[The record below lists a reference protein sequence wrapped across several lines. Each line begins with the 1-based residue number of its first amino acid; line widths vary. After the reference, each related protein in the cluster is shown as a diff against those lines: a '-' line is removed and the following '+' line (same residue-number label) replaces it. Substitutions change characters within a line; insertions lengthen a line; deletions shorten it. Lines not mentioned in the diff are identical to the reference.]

1 MKFQYSPGLLGY
13 GAKGGDG
20 SVGLQGLAL
29 YFTDFDPVFDLL
41 RIEDCI
47 RNDYVMWS
55 STPGVKLPAERVYQ
69 SGDLFVS
76 SRGYIYQIDASEDEF
91 TNTGAALSKAEFFES
106 HVPPIYDTIM
116 GFERY
121 SNIHSASTNY
131 LIDNNFS
138 SKSSYLVPGNIY
150 GINLEDFTR
159 IEFTDVSAFTLYS
172 CAEQADID
180 EHKALAIFKDNDGF
194 RIGNLESGNLRD
206 TNLTL
211 DVSLLLVNRQDSNRF
226 KSTTPSGTLITNA
239 EKATNILFD
248 PIFVQQP
255 LSPDFGIRLE
265 PIGEYARL
273 RWDLSHFTPGYY
285 DPSIKGTI
293 VFNKQQVTTGTW
305 TINASIFK
313 PLIIHDVDPS
323 GYIIINDLSIG
334 TTYEYCM
341 ILKKDGWERQSVKF
355 QTIETGSPATM
366 TILDPASKILNA
378 DYLGAFTPYEPY
390 KGTYVYGVDISTDSF
405 TGWNANRG
413 SYTWIDVSGGTGPG
427 PLGTFDVSL
436 SRNTGSPRIGYIN
449 ILSEAT
455 PEIIT
460 VNQAAYE
467 ITAEFNSYG
476 KLIFTPALTDQT
488 AYVTIQMGTWAAA
501 EGDND
506 SAKKRIQRIWAET
519 WVKSGGIWTKKYYVA
534 NSDANSRDGD
544 QDFDPSKTGWN
555 TASNSFSVSSSIDV
569 SIYVKSDWKEGTYW
583 HDLVPRSNC
592 DYEATGR
599 WVESMA
605 YAYIVDVYKISGLG
619 VINPGYYRYYYDKS
633 TFNNYGYCSR
643 TRTHSATIPS
653 HPTYFP

>member
-20 SVGLQGLAL
+20 SAGLQGLAL

-55 STPGVKLPAERVYQ
+55 STPGVKLPGERVYQ

-91 TNTGAALSKAEFFES
+91 TDTGAALSKSEFFEP
-106 HVPPIYDTIM
+106 HFPPIYDTIM

-150 GINLEDFTR
+150 GINLENFTR

-194 RIGNLESGNLRD
+194 RIGNLENGNLRD

-211 DVSLLLVNRQDSNRF
+211 DVSLLLVNRQDSNRI
-226 KSTTPSGTLITNA
+226 KSNTPSGTLITNA

-248 PIFVQQP
+248 PIFKDQP
-255 LSPDFGIRLE
+255 ADPDFGIKLE
-265 PIGEYARL
+265 PLGEYARL

-293 VFNKQQVTTGTW
+293 VFNKNQESSGTW
-305 TINASIFK
+305 AINASIFK

-334 TTYEYCM
+334 TYYEYYM
-341 ILKKDGWERQSVKF
+341 ILKKDGWERQSVKNR
-355 QTIETGSPATM
+355 TLETGSPATM
-366 TILDPASKILNA
+366 DILDPISKTLNA
-378 DYLGAFTPYEPY
+378 NYLGEFIPYEPY
-390 KGTYVYGVDISTDSF
+390 GGNLIYGVDISTDSF

-413 SYTWIDVSGGTGPG
+413 SYTWIEPSGNWYGEDPSTY
-427 PLGTFDVSL
+427 TFDVLVSK
-436 SRNTGSPRIGYIN
+436 NTGVSPRTGTIN
-449 ILSEAT
+449 IYSEAPLQT
-455 PEIIT
+455 IT
-460 VNQAAYE
+460 VNQGVLQ
-467 ITAEFNSYG
+467 TWVDFNYNG
-476 KLIFTPALTDQT
+476 NIVFTPPLTDQ
-488 AYVTIQMGTWAAA
+488 YVYLNIKVYA
-501 EGDND
+501 
-506 SAKKRIQRIWAET
+506 
-519 WVKSGGIWTKKYYVA
+519 WVKVERDYALGSRTVRAQIDLKEGATIRSSAYLSRKATNEKI
-534 NSDANSRDGD
+534 DASTFTSYNAYITPGNYNNWDLTETLLECDWDNNKDYEGSMI
-544 QDFDPSKTGWN
+544 F
-555 TASNSFSVSSSIDV
+555 AELVSVSKV
-569 SIYVKSDWKEGTYW
+569 SG
-583 HDLVPRSNC
+583 
-592 DYEATGR
+592 TGR
-599 WVESMA
+599 IDISTNKKFWYATKFYPYCVHTQGASSTVPSMPPW
-605 YAYIVDVYKISGLG
+605 Y
-619 VINPGYYRYYYDKS
+619 
-633 TFNNYGYCSR
+633 
-643 TRTHSATIPS
+643 
-653 HPTYFP
+653 